1 MEAFKRPYTFD
12 RVVRLAIGV
21 LVAVGLFLLINKL
34 SAALLPFLIGWLIAY
49 WLYPLA
55 KFFKYRLKVKNRV
68 VYSFAA

>member
-12 RVVRLAIGV
+12 GVVRLVIGL

-49 WLYPLA
+49 LL
-55 KFFKYRLKVKNRV
+55 
-68 VYSFAA
+68 